1 MSSDQNGHS
10 KILFWGCFIALVT
23 TSFGFIT
30 RMFLFGD
37 ADFTEGKLGLDP
49 VEVGRYR
56 GIQIWPFAISIIG
69 FSLIID
75 KVGYKFSMV
84 FAAVCQLIWAVMG
97 IAGLSVRVV
106 TRDQGAITD
115 VLNLANEAGD
125 PMEGSKVRKA
135 RGRHIESS
143 NTSPKK
149 KDVASAESLPDITIT
164 HTSYSPAVKS
174 GQYDTVIDPALT
186 QTLPI
191 HEPLTAL
198 VEDAE
203 TPLPLVP
210 TLYSLGDHPA
220 CIIPQELGPILWSS
234 SQPSLSPDSF
244 ISRLTYTCFN
254 VGCLVLSKSI
264 EAPVPLSDEYRMFG
278 STLRYRDRDEMIFR
292 MRWLLGPG
300 TNELQLLAEL
310 PWGGRWWDQEFSST
324 ELCNYATIDSSAPQ
338 FLSVVGVEKQLMA
351 LGARLVDRETI
362 ELDSSGL
369 TVLSETRQEP
379 TCTQPDSWSFVN
391 LFPSE
396 TPRPRIYPPRL
407 LVSVNSLIHNLSQI
421 AVCLMKG
428 PGFPRQALRNAI
440 EASVVTRR
448 NSGGKQGMACM
459 GTPRF

>member
-1 MSSDQNGHS
+1 MTANSNSSNESASVGKPIAEILCQIARSHNLTRTQERRARNRVAQKKHRLKKQETDETRWHRILHLEEIIERMSTVVVDLTDRLLQHD
-10 KILFWGCFIALVT
+10 IVQ
-23 TSFGFIT
+23 
-30 RMFLFGD
+30 
-37 ADFTEGKLGLDP
+37 EHPGL
-49 VEVGRYR
+49 
-56 GIQIWPFAISIIG
+56 ISTI
-69 FSLIID
+69 
-75 KVGYKFSMV
+75 
-84 FAAVCQLIWAVMG
+84 
-97 IAGLSVRVV
+97 
-106 TRDQGAITD
+106 QGAITD